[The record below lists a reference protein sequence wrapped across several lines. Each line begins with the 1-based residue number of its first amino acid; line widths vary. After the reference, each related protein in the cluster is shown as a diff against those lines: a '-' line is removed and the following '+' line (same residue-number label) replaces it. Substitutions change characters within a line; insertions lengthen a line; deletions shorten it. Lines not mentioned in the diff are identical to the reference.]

1 MVRIGGLAS
10 GMDIDS
16 IVKDLMKAERI
27 PLDKM
32 HQKKQYL
39 EWQRDDYRD
48 INKQLLDFDTF
59 IFDKL
64 MMKSTY
70 TKKNITSSNDAAVT
84 ARSISATN
92 EISGSITVFQLAK
105 GASMQS
111 ASNTGLD
118 PTKKLSELG
127 ITETSITIQSTK
139 KDGTFDE
146 VGQTIT
152 FDPAQ
157 ETINSLISK
166 INSNTGVNAFFDSV
180 TGKVSLTTK
189 YTGDAKDATGADQP
203 EIKLTGEFFTK
214 LQLDSD
220 NIQAQSKGIGSTGQD
235 AKFNYNGLVTTRS
248 SNTFQI
254 NGYEYTL
261 KQVTGDPTTLTGQ
274 AVTFSSSPDVDSILS
289 TIVSFVDKYNA
300 LIENIN
306 SKTSEKPN
314 RNYQPLTDEQKEDMT
329 EDQIEKWEKEARKG
343 TLYRDSTLI
352 SSTNTMRQQLYS
364 NVSGLSSDFN
374 QLSDIGI
381 TTSKNY
387 MDKGKLNIDEGKLR
401 EAISN
406 NPNAI
411 YELFQKDGPTTEEKG
426 LGRRLRD
433 SIKETMSGIELKA
446 GKAFSTNNSFT
457 IGRNLDNVDNRIDSF
472 EARLLKIEDRY
483 WRQFTE
489 MEKAIQ
495 KANSQSAYLM
505 QQFSY

>member
-32 HQKKQYL
+32 NQKKQYL

-48 INKQLLDFDTF
+48 MNKQLLDFDTF

-70 TKKNITSSNDAAVT
+70 TKKNIASSNDAAVT

-105 GASMQS
+105 SASMQS
-111 ASNTGLD
+111 TEPIGID
-118 PTKKLSELG
+118 PNQKLSELNFSD
-127 ITETSITIQSTK
+127 TSITIQATN
-139 KDGTFDE
+139 KDGNLSE
-146 VGQTIT
+146 TIISI
-152 FDPAQ
+152 DPAQ
-157 ETINSLISK
+157 DTINSVINK
-166 INSNTGVNAFFDSV
+166 INSNSGVSAFFDSV

-189 YTGDAKDATGADQP
+189 YTGDVKDQP
-203 EIKLTGEFFTK
+203 EIVLTGAFFTDL
-214 LQLDSD
+214 LQL
-220 NIQAQSKGIGSTGQD
+220 NPNNLEAIVAGNGSAGQNSM
-235 AKFNYNGLVTTRS
+235 FNYNGLVTIRS

-261 KQVTGDPTTLTGQ
+261 KQVTGDPTTLTGE

-306 SKTSEKPN
+306 SKTIEKPN
-314 RNYQPLTDEQKEDMT
+314 RNYQPLTDEQKEEMT
-329 EDQIEKWEKEARKG
+329 EDQIEKWEKESRKG
-343 TLYRDSTLI
+343 TLYRDSILI
-352 SSTNTMRQQLYS
+352 SSTNKMRQQLYS
-364 NVSGLSSDFN
+364 TVSGLNSDFN

-387 MDKGKLNIDEGKLR
+387 MDKGKLVINEGKLR

-406 NPNAI
+406 NPNAV
-411 YELFQKDGPTTEEKG
+411 YELFQKDSSTTEEKG
-426 LGRRLRD
+426 LARRLRD

-446 GKAFSTNNSFT
+446 GKAFSANNSFT
-457 IGRNLDNVDNRIDSF
+457 IGRNLDNVDNRVDSF
-472 EARLLKIEDRY
+472 EARLIQIEDRY

-495 KANSQSAYLM
+495 RANSQSMYLM

>member
-32 HQKKQYL
+32 QQKKQYL

-48 INKQLLDFDTF
+48 MNKQLLDFDTF

-64 MMKSTY
+64 MMKTTY
-70 TKKNITSSNDAAVT
+70 TKKNITSSNDAAVS

-92 EISGSITVFQLAK
+92 EISGSITVSQLAK

-111 ASNTGLD
+111 ASNTGFKLD
-118 PTKKLSELG
+118 QKLSDLALADN
-127 ITETSITIQSTK
+127 SITIKAIK

-146 VGQTIT
+146 VGYTIT

-166 INSNTGVNAFFDSV
+166 INSNTGVSAFFDSV
-180 TGKVSLTTK
+180 TGKISLTTK
-189 YTGDAKDATGADQP
+189 YTGDAKDATGNDQP
-203 EIKLTGEFFTK
+203 EIQLSGDFFTK
-214 LQLDSD
+214 LQLDTD
-220 NIQAQSKGIGSTGQD
+220 NIVAQSFLRGSIGQD
-235 AKFNYNGLVTTRS
+235 AKFNYNGLETSRS

-261 KQVTGDPTTLTGQ
+261 KQVTGDP
-274 AVTFSSSPDVDSILS
+274 VTFSSSPDVDSILS
-289 TIVSFVDKYNA
+289 TIVTFVDKYNE
-300 LIENIN
+300 LIGNIN
-306 SKTSEKPN
+306 SKTIEKPN
-314 RNYQPLTDEQKEDMT
+314 RNYQPLTDAQKEDMT
-329 EDQIEKWEKEARKG
+329 EEQIEKWEKEARKG
-343 TLYRDSTLI
+343 TLYRDSILI
-352 SSTNTMRQQLYS
+352 SSTTIMRQQLYS

-387 MDKGKLNIDEGKLR
+387 MDKGKLIIDEGKLR

-406 NPNAI
+406 NPNGI
-411 YELFQKDGPTTEEKG
+411 YELFQKDGTTTEEKG
-426 LGRRLRD
+426 LARRLRD
-433 SIKETMSGIELKA
+433 SIKESMNGIELKA
-446 GKAFSTNNSFT
+446 GKAYSNNNTFT
-457 IGRNLDNVDNRIDSF
+457 IGRNLDNMDDRIDSF

-495 KANSQSAYLM
+495 KANSQAAYLM

>member
-48 INKQLLDFDTF
+48 MNKQLLDFDTF
-59 IFDKL
+59 IFNKL
-64 MMKSTY
+64 MMNSTY
-70 TKKNITSSNDAAVT
+70 TKKNITSSNDAAVS

-105 GASMQS
+105 GASMHS
-111 ASNTGLD
+111 KDVIVTD
-118 PTKKLSELG
+118 PNQKLSEL
-127 ITETSITIQSTK
+127 TFSETSITIQATN
-139 KDGTFDE
+139 KDGTLGE
-146 VGQTIT
+146 TVITI
-152 FDPAQ
+152 DPTQ
-157 ETINSLISK
+157 DTINSVISK
-166 INSNTGVNAFFDSV
+166 INSNSGVSAFFDSV

-189 YTGDAKDATGADQP
+189 YTGDVKDQP
-203 EIKLTGEFFTK
+203 EIVLTGSFFTDL
-214 LQLDSD
+214 LQLEP
-220 NIQAQSKGIGSTGQD
+220 NNLEAMAAGNGSVGQN
-235 AKFNYNGLVTTRS
+235 AMFNYNGLVTTRS

-261 KQVTGDPTTLTGQ
+261 KQVTGDINTLTGQ

-289 TIVSFVDKYNA
+289 TIVSFVDKYNE
-300 LIENIN
+300 LITNIN
-306 SKTSEKPN
+306 SKTIEKSN
-314 RNYQPLTDEQKEDMT
+314 RNYQPLTDAQKEDMT

-343 TLYRDSTLI
+343 TLYRDSILI
-352 SSTNTMRQQLYS
+352 SSTNKMRQQLYTPI
-364 NVSGLSSDFN
+364 SGTGTGFD

-387 MDKGKLNIDEGKLR
+387 LDKGKLIIDEGKLR

-406 NPNAI
+406 NPNTI

-426 LGRRLRD
+426 IARRLRD

-446 GKAFSTNNSFT
+446 GKAFSENNSFT
-457 IGRNLDNVDNRIDSF
+457 IGRNLDNVDDRIDSF
-472 EARLLKIEDRY
+472 AARLLKIEDRY

-495 KANSQSAYLM
+495 RANSQSAFLM